1 MTNDAGYQNNV
12 LNVVA
17 NQGQNAES
25 PVESEGAEDGTTTSQ
40 GQREQPLEDIT
51 KIITDLEKRSLDART
66 KRDSTAYG
74 SYLTSNPKSNTVH
87 GDGKVVNA
95 SSDFVRWV
103 SYKMEREHVIE
114 VTEDVAIIYYSLE
127 LKEPLSHWPAT
138 HLRSST
144 WRKERTGTETNWK
157 RIFHQA
163 TRK

>member
-1 MTNDAGYQNNV
+1 VTNDAGYQNNV
-12 LNVVA
+12 LHVVA
-17 NQGQNAES
+17 NQGQNAEN
-25 PVESEGAEDGTTTSQ
+25 PVESEGTEDKTTTSQ
-40 GQREQPLEDIT
+40 GQSEQPLEDIT

-66 KRDSTAYG
+66 NRDPTTYD
-74 SYLTSNPKSNTVH
+74 SYLTSNPKSKTVH

-103 SYKMEREHVIE
+103 GYKMEGEHVIK

-127 LKEPLSHWPAT
+127 LKEPLSRWPIT

-144 WRKERTGTETNWK
+144 WRKERTGMETNWK